1 MSRVGQAPIPVP
13 SGVEVKIEGRE
24 VTVKGP
30 KGELS
35 APLPEALSVTLEEG
49 ELTVARADDERESRA
64 LHGLFRSLIDN
75 MVIGVTEGYR
85 RGLEIVGVGYRA
97 TAQGDRAL
105 SWPSATATPSR
116 SRPPRASPSRCRR
129 NTRIDVVGI
138 DKETVGQ
145 VAADIRAIRKP
156 EPYKGK
162 GIRYQ
167 GEVVRRKAG
176 KAACAPV
183 RNEELTWHTPPR
195 RRPPA
200 TGATVASARRSR
212 ARPSGRAWPS
222 SGRTGT
228 SASRS
233 STTAPAC
240 TLAAASTYEKELRR
254 LGQGQQGRR
263 RQDRSDHRRAGQ
275 GRRRHR
281 RGLRPRREPLPRA
294 RRRRGR
300 CRP

>member
-13 SGVEVKIEGRE
+13 SGVEVKIEGRV

-30 KGELS
+30 KGELTRT
-35 APLPEALSVTLEEG
+35 LPEVLSITQDEG
-49 ELTVARADDERESRA
+49 ELTVARADEERESRA
-64 LHGLFRSLIDN
+64 LHGLFRSLVAN
-75 MVIGVTEGYR
+75 MITGVTEGYR

-105 SWPSATATPSR
+105 ELAVGYSHTVKVQAPEGITFEVPS
-116 SRPPRASPSRCRR
+116 

-176 KAACAPV
+176 KAA
-183 RNEELTWHTPPR
+183 
-195 RRPPA
+195 
-200 TGATVASARRSR
+200 SA
-212 ARPSGRAWPS
+212 G
-222 SGRTGT
+222 
-228 SASRS
+228 
-233 STTAPAC
+233 
-240 TLAAASTYEKELRR
+240 
-254 LGQGQQGRR
+254 
-263 RQDRSDHRRAGQ
+263 
-275 GRRRHR
+275 
-281 RGLRPRREPLPRA
+281 
-294 RRRRGR
+294 
-300 CRP
+300 

>member
-13 SGVEVKIEGRE
+13 SGVEVKIEGRV

-35 APLPEALSVTLEEG
+35 RTLPEVLSITQDAG
-49 ELTVARADDERESRA
+49 ELTVARADEERESRA
-64 LHGLFRSLIDN
+64 LHGLFRSLVAN
-75 MVIGVTEGYR
+75 MVTGVTEGYR

-105 SWPSATATPSR
+105 ELAVGYSHTVKVQAPEGITFEVPT
-116 SRPPRASPSRCRR
+116 

-176 KAACAPV
+176 KAA
-183 RNEELTWHTPPR
+183 
-195 RRPPA
+195 
-200 TGATVASARRSR
+200 SA
-212 ARPSGRAWPS
+212 G
-222 SGRTGT
+222 
-228 SASRS
+228 
-233 STTAPAC
+233 
-240 TLAAASTYEKELRR
+240 
-254 LGQGQQGRR
+254 
-263 RQDRSDHRRAGQ
+263 
-275 GRRRHR
+275 
-281 RGLRPRREPLPRA
+281 
-294 RRRRGR
+294 
-300 CRP
+300 

>member
-1 MSRVGQAPIPVP
+1 MSRVGQAPIPIP
-13 SGVEVKIEGRE
+13 SGVDITIEGRQ

-35 APLPEALSVTLEEG
+35 RLAPEVLTFTIEEG
-49 ELTVARADDERESRA
+49 ELTVGRTDEERESRA
-64 LHGLFRSLIDN
+64 LHGLFRSLVNN

-105 SWPSATATPSR
+105 ELAVGYSHTVKVDAPEGITFEVPS
-116 SRPPRASPSRCRR
+116 

-138 DKETVGQ
+138 DKEKVGQ

-176 KAACAPV
+176 KAA
-183 RNEELTWHTPPR
+183 
-195 RRPPA
+195 
-200 TGATVASARRSR
+200 SA
-212 ARPSGRAWPS
+212 G
-222 SGRTGT
+222 
-228 SASRS
+228 
-233 STTAPAC
+233 
-240 TLAAASTYEKELRR
+240 
-254 LGQGQQGRR
+254 
-263 RQDRSDHRRAGQ
+263 
-275 GRRRHR
+275 
-281 RGLRPRREPLPRA
+281 
-294 RRRRGR
+294 
-300 CRP
+300 

>member
-13 SGVEVKIEGRE
+13 SGVEVKIEGRV

-30 KGELS
+30 KGEL
-35 APLPEALSVTLEEG
+35 ARTLPEVLSITQAEG
-49 ELTVARADDERESRA
+49 QLTVARADEERESRA
-64 LHGLFRSLIDN
+64 LHGLFRSLVAN
-75 MVIGVTEGYR
+75 MVTGVTEGYR

-105 SWPSATATPSR
+105 ELAVGYSHTVKVQAPDGITFEVPT
-116 SRPPRASPSRCRR
+116 

-176 KAACAPV
+176 KAA
-183 RNEELTWHTPPR
+183 
-195 RRPPA
+195 
-200 TGATVASARRSR
+200 SA
-212 ARPSGRAWPS
+212 G
-222 SGRTGT
+222 
-228 SASRS
+228 
-233 STTAPAC
+233 
-240 TLAAASTYEKELRR
+240 
-254 LGQGQQGRR
+254 
-263 RQDRSDHRRAGQ
+263 
-275 GRRRHR
+275 
-281 RGLRPRREPLPRA
+281 
-294 RRRRGR
+294 
-300 CRP
+300 

>member
-13 SGVEVKIEGRE
+13 SGVEVKIEGRV

-35 APLPEALSVTLEEG
+35 RTLPEVLSITQDGG
-49 ELTVARADDERESRA
+49 ELTVARADEERESRA
-64 LHGLFRSLIDN
+64 LHGLFRSLVAN
-75 MVIGVTEGYR
+75 MVTGVTEGYR

-105 SWPSATATPSR
+105 ELAVGYSHTVKVQAPEGITFEVPS
-116 SRPPRASPSRCRR
+116 

-176 KAACAPV
+176 KAA
-183 RNEELTWHTPPR
+183 
-195 RRPPA
+195 
-200 TGATVASARRSR
+200 SA
-212 ARPSGRAWPS
+212 G
-222 SGRTGT
+222 
-228 SASRS
+228 
-233 STTAPAC
+233 
-240 TLAAASTYEKELRR
+240 
-254 LGQGQQGRR
+254 
-263 RQDRSDHRRAGQ
+263 
-275 GRRRHR
+275 
-281 RGLRPRREPLPRA
+281 
-294 RRRRGR
+294 
-300 CRP
+300 

>member
-13 SGVEVKIEGRE
+13 SGVEVKIEGRV

-35 APLPEALSVTLEEG
+35 RTLPEVLSITQDQG
-49 ELTVARADDERESRA
+49 ELTVARADEERESRA
-64 LHGLFRSLIDN
+64 LHGLFRSLVAN
-75 MVIGVTEGYR
+75 MITGVTEGYR

-105 SWPSATATPSR
+105 ELAVGYSHTVKVQAPEGITFEVPS
-116 SRPPRASPSRCRR
+116 

-176 KAACAPV
+176 KAA
-183 RNEELTWHTPPR
+183 
-195 RRPPA
+195 
-200 TGATVASARRSR
+200 SA
-212 ARPSGRAWPS
+212 G
-222 SGRTGT
+222 
-228 SASRS
+228 
-233 STTAPAC
+233 
-240 TLAAASTYEKELRR
+240 
-254 LGQGQQGRR
+254 
-263 RQDRSDHRRAGQ
+263 
-275 GRRRHR
+275 
-281 RGLRPRREPLPRA
+281 
-294 RRRRGR
+294 
-300 CRP
+300 